1 VILRG
6 HRKRQV
12 VTAFVALAAV
22 FLFVLQWSQAP
33 RVTASPAVTSQLPT
47 VRGQLYLGETFEGLP
62 LRTVAP
68 FLYSDCEPG
77 KPKTSPLPC
86 KWVKVTSG
94 RVAGHDP
101 KQVARA
107 KRKLRPVA

>member
-1 VILRG
+1 VVLRG

-33 RVTASPAVTSQLPT
+33 RVTASKSVTSLLPS

-77 KPKTSPLPC
+77 KAKHSPLPC
-86 KWVKVTSG
+86 QWVRVEQG